1 MAWRCH
7 GVDNAA
13 LVRQLERHG
22 ILKSARVANAMRACD
37 RGNYAPTSSR
47 DEAYE
52 DHPLPI
58 GYRAT
63 ISAPH
68 AHAAC
73 LELFERAGV
82 VARGKKVLDVGSG
95 TGYLSACFAELVG
108 CEEGAGKV
116 VGIEHIDA
124 LTKSSVE
131 NVKRDGKGG
140 LLRAEAEAEAAFRL
154 VTGDGRDGYEKMAPY
169 DAIHVGASAEE
180 IPEALLNQ
188 LAVGGRMVIPIGG
201 SNGQALTVIDRLRD
215 GSLRKRDEMGVLYVP
230 LTSRDEQLSP
240 TRF

>member
-1 MAWRCH
+1 
-7 GVDNAA
+7 
-13 LVRQLERHG
+13 
-22 ILKSARVANAMRACD
+22 MRACD

-140 LLRAEAEAEAAFRL
+140 LLDAVDAFRL

-169 DAIHVGASAEE
+169 DAIHVGASAEK

-188 LAVGGRMVIPIGG
+188 LAVGGRMVIPVGG

-215 GSLRKRDEMGVLYVP
+215 GSLRKRDEMGVMYVP